1 MRSRAAAKV
10 SYAQPH
16 GLSRG
21 PALLPQAARGESRLL
36 TNSTLP
42 PWGGWSRVAR
52 KGPWPEGLSPAPW
65 PPWVGPH
72 EPHCPVNCTC
82 PTYGTSG
89 ILSSDGSSCLQE
101 SFRPVGP
108 GERPEFNGAFR
119 KADKHHP
126 SLKCVCAPMG
136 APKWTI
142 RSLCP
147 SKPLGAEGRCSTEP
161 HNPLVPRRPQEE
173 EPVSGS
179 TSPSHGRNHC

>member
-1 MRSRAAAKV
+1 M
-10 SYAQPH
+10 
-16 GLSRG
+16 
-21 PALLPQAARGESRLL
+21 
-36 TNSTLP
+36 
-42 PWGGWSRVAR
+42 AR

-89 ILSSDGSSCLQE
+89 ILSSDESSCLQE

-126 SLKCVCAPMG
+126 SLKCVCVPQWGLPSGPYVPFAHPNPWVLKG
-136 APKWTI
+136 DAAQNPTTPWFPGDHRR
-142 RSLCP
+142 RSL
-147 SKPLGAEGRCSTEP
+147 SLAPLLPAMAGTTAEKSPYYMSQGKSST
-161 HNPLVPRRPQEE
+161 
-173 EPVSGS
+173 
-179 TSPSHGRNHC
+179 